1 MTIGVL
7 AIIAVLL
14 LSFLRIPLGFSLL
27 TVSLVSIA
35 LLMDVEVA
43 LALLP
48 MTISEAVLS
57 YELAVVPMFI
67 LMGNVISRTGISQ
80 ELFTSANAFFGHIRG
95 GLSLSTMVACA
106 GFSAVCGSSYATAA
120 TMSKVAYPSMRRY
133 GYTEGLATATIAAGG
148 TLGILIPPSI
158 ILVIYG
164 ILTQT
169 NIGDL
174 FIAGVVPGLLG
185 LVMYMLVIYLIS
197 LYRPESA
204 PPGERST
211 WKERL
216 VSLKGVWAFVFIFA
230 LIIGGLYLKWF
241 SPTEAAGIGA
251 GIALIVATLSGKM
264 SLPILREVLLDT
276 ARTSVILYTVLFGAL
291 LFSKFISYSGLA
303 DGILEQVAALGI
315 SGLALMLVILLVFL
329 LLGCV
334 MDSLAIILIFVPLFA
349 PLIHAQG
356 YDLVWFGI
364 VVVVATEIA
373 LITPPL
379 GMNVFV
385 LRATLPEVPLVTI
398 FKGLVPFIGIDLV
411 RLAILTAFP
420 GISLW
425 LVRLS
430 SG

>member
-7 AIIAVLL
+7 AIIAVLIL
-14 LSFLRIPLGFSLL
+14 AFLKVPLGFALL
-27 TVSLVSIA
+27 TVSLGGLT
-35 LLMDVEVA
+35 LLMDFDVA
-43 LALLP
+43 MTLLP
-48 MTISEAVLS
+48 MTISEGVLS

-67 LMGNVISRTGISQ
+67 MMGNVISRTGISHD
-80 ELFTSANAFFGHIRG
+80 LFKSANAFFGHIRG
-95 GLSLSTMVACA
+95 GLALSTMVACA

-120 TMSKVAYPSMRRY
+120 TMSKVAYPSMRKH
-133 GYTEGLATATIAAGG
+133 GYSEGLATATIAAGG

-164 ILTQT
+164 IITQT

-174 FIAGVVPGLLG
+174 FIAGVVPGILG
-185 LVMYMLVIYLIS
+185 LMMYMLAIYLVS
-197 LYRPESA
+197 LWNPESA
-204 PPGERST
+204 PAGERT
-211 WKERL
+211 NWKGRIA
-216 VSLKGVWAFVFIFA
+216 SLKGVWAFVFIFT
-230 LIIGGLYLKWF
+230 LIIGGLYLKWL

-264 SLPILREVLLDT
+264 SLPILKDVLMDT
-276 ARTSVILYTVLFGAL
+276 ARTSIILYTVLFGAL
-291 LFSKFISYSGLA
+291 LFSKLISYSGLA
-303 DGILEQVAALGI
+303 DGILEQVAAFGI
-315 SGLALMLVILLVFL
+315 SGLMLMLVIILVFL
-329 LLGCV
+329 VLGCV

-349 PLIHAQG
+349 PLIEAQG

-385 LRATLPEVPLVTI
+385 MRATLPEVPLTTI
-398 FKGLVPFIGIDLV
+398 FKGLVPFIGVDLI
-411 RLAILTAFP
+411 RLALLTAFP
-420 GISLW
+420 AITLW
-425 LVRLS
+425 LVKLS

>member
-1 MTIGVL
+1 MTIGVI

-14 LSFLRIPLGFSLL
+14 LAFLRVPLGFALL
-27 TVSLVSIA
+27 TVSLVA
-35 LLMDVEVA
+35 LTLLMGFDVA
-43 LALLP
+43 LTLLP

-67 LMGNVISRTGISQ
+67 LMGNVISRTGISHD
-80 ELFTSANAFFGHIRG
+80 LFRSANAFFGHVRG
-95 GLSLSTMVACA
+95 GLALSTMVACA

-120 TMSKVAYPSMRRY
+120 TMSKVAYPSMRQH
-133 GYTEGLATATIAAGG
+133 GYSEGLATATIAAGG

-174 FIAGVVPGLLG
+174 FIAGVIPGILG
-185 LVMYMLVIYLIS
+185 LVMYMLAIYLVS
-197 LYRPESA
+197 LAQPDSA
-204 PPGERST
+204 PAGEKSN

-216 VSLKGVWAFVFIFA
+216 TSLKGVWSFLFIFA
-230 LIIGGLYLKWF
+230 LIIGGLYMKWF

-251 GIALIVATLSGKM
+251 GIALIIATISGKM
-264 SLPILREVLLDT
+264 NIPVLKDVLLDT
-276 ARTSVILYTVLFGAL
+276 ARTSIILYTVLFGAL
-291 LFSKFISYSGLA
+291 LFSKLISYSGLA
-303 DGILEQVAALGI
+303 DGILEMVSTFGI
-315 SGLALMLVILLVFL
+315 SGLMLMLMIILVFL

-349 PLIHAQG
+349 PLIDAQG

-364 VVVVATEIA
+364 IVVVATEIA

-385 LRATLPEVPLVTI
+385 LRATLPDVPLVTI
-398 FKGLVPFIGIDLV
+398 FKGLVPFIGMDLL
-411 RLAILTAFP
+411 RLALLTAFP
-420 GISLW
+420 AITLW
-425 LVRLS
+425 LVQLS
-430 SG
+430 SA